1 MRALYRDQRDRLVAT
16 LRRRASDKLE
26 VEPPDQRMHLVA
38 YLHQGLLDT
47 AVERAALADGVV
59 VRALSLYVRARPRQ
73 GLLLGFSGY
82 PPEAIAGAAGR
93 LAAALQRP
101 RLLS

>member
-1 MRALYRDQRDRLVAT
+1 LAISAAKKRCSRLVDGKACA
-16 LRRRASDKLE
+16 R
-26 VEPPDQRMHLVA
+26 LVLDVGA
-38 YLHQGLLDT
+38 QMPSRPGDT

-59 VRALSLYVRARPRQ
+59 VRALSRLYVRARPRQ

-82 PPEAIAGAAGR
+82 PAATIAGAAGR
-93 LAAALQRP
+93 LAAVLQRP